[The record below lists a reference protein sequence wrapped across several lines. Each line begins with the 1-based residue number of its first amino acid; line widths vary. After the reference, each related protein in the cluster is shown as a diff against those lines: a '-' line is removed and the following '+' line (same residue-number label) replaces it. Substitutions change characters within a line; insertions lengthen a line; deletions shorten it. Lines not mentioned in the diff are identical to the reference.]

1 MIIACIAGICL
12 SLQIFD
18 FMEVAGINSKQ
29 LQLFI
34 DMVLIENI
42 VDEFECCVRENEEV
56 DYEDIE
62 NAAEC
67 LIKKIPY
74 AGFCKK

>member
-1 MIIACIAGICL
+1 
-12 SLQIFD
+12 
-18 FMEVAGINSKQ
+18 
-29 LQLFI
+29 
-34 DMVLIENI
+34 MVKNKF
-42 VDEFECCVRENEEV
+42 FEEIKGNFGFGMMRLPMNGEEV